1 MPKNKRLMSGLL
13 AVPLVTIL
21 LIAGCSV
28 GSPEPTETSN
38 PSPSISAPADPS
50 ATPAPAETEEP
61 SAPEVTVGAN
71 VDAATAAEMNGN
83 KDGQYRAYAMPDGS
97 NVVIDRTAPL
107 PDAVQA
113 DVNNKGEAL
122 AQQYP
127 DILQSATPAGQQ
139 AIGQQI
145 GAITQ
150 ATGKKVILVVRVN
163 GYMADQVTPVTNYYP
178 TGGGMAPD
186 GTIRSRGELEAHI
199 NAFLSSR
206 NANEYVVV
214 WPN

>member
-61 SAPEVTVGAN
+61 SAPEVTVGTN

-127 DILQSATPAGQQ
+127 NNTDIHTPNGQQ

-150 ATGKKVILVVRVN
+150 ATGKKVIMVIREA
-163 GYMADQVTPVTNYYP
+163 GYDYSGNAITNYYP

-186 GTIRSRGELEAHI
+186 GTIRSRGELEALI

-214 WPN
+214 WPS

>member
-28 GSPEPTETSN
+28 GSPEPTETPNS
-38 PSPSISAPADPS
+38 SPSISAPADPS

-61 SAPEVTVGAN
+61 SAPEVTVGAA
-71 VDAATAAEMNGN
+71 VDAATAAEMNGD

-113 DVNNKGEAL
+113 DVNSKGEAL

-127 DILQSATPAGQQ
+127 NNTDIHTPNGQQ

-150 ATGKKVILVVRVN
+150 ATGKKVIMVIREA
-163 GYMADQVTPVTNYYP
+163 GYDYSGNAITNYYP

-214 WPN
+214 WPS